1 MHIGLLL
8 FNFVH
13 LQTLA
18 TQNAEKCFDEIQ
30 SVNETEKIL
39 LHWMFKQAARIVLK
53 SNNISKTK
61 IIKV

>member
-30 SVNETEKIL
+30 SVNETEKNSLTLNVQTGSSHCAEIQQYL
-39 LHWMFKQAARIVLK
+39 Q
-53 SNNISKTK
+53 N
-61 IIKV
+61 